1 MLKWA
6 AITFGIGMLIIFFEY
21 RMAGKKKEGITWTDK
36 QRMIGIFWVSVA
48 LAALVAGLIWMAE

>member
-21 RMAGKKKEGITWTDK
+21 SMAKKKKEGITWTDR
-36 QRMIGIFWVSVA
+36 QRMIGIFWIAVA
-48 LAALVAGLIWMAE
+48 MSALVAALIWMAN

>member
-21 RMAGKKKEGITWTDK
+21 RMASKKKEGITWTDR

-48 LAALVAGLIWMAE
+48 ISALVAALIWMAG